1 MTAAQKIAK
10 DKFKQAIAYRQKTG
24 VSLKEAFA
32 HIYGKKIANTRK
44 LVFDYLEVPKGK
56 VPKVVKIIGN
66 INNFKANIWGI
77 QLGFV
82 EVKANNEIYLQ
93 LMDLTN
99 NKPIIKFIP
108 GLSSKEI
115 DAYAYDISEYIKYYS
130 NQSHTYTELESLKS
144 KLKKWSR
151 LIDKEVNKL
160 NKKST
165 KMPIK
170 KAAPK
175 KKIAK
180 KVVRKIVK
188 KKAAPKK
195 VAKKKLTKQD
205 YDKRY
210 QAKKPG
216 KRTSASGNTYYESR
230 PNRSDKGKLLGI
242 GNVLNKNQEIK
253 RLSQLAKTPLEKRIV
268 SILKYNLQDYDNLK
282 SLIKDVLYNGLQ
294 SGIISDLIYYN
305 DTLAFY
311 KRYKKEIDVLL
322 KDVMNESGANSPAN
336 IFGKKWDNEDWSV
349 QDTNNRNL
357 LAWFGFEEKT
367 RELADKLGYEI

>member
-1 MTAAQKIAK
+1 MTAAQKTAK
-10 DKFKQAIAYRQKTG
+10 AKFKQAIAYRQKTG

-32 HIYGKKIANTRK
+32 HIYGRKVGAVKKKAT
-44 LVFDYLEVPKGK
+44 PK
-56 VPKVVKIIGN
+56 
-66 INNFKANIWGI
+66 
-77 QLGFV
+77 
-82 EVKANNEIYLQ
+82 
-93 LMDLTN
+93 
-99 NKPIIKFIP
+99 
-108 GLSSKEI
+108 
-115 DAYAYDISEYIKYYS
+115 
-130 NQSHTYTELESLKS
+130 
-144 KLKKWSR
+144 
-151 LIDKEVNKL
+151 
-160 NKKST
+160 
-165 KMPIK
+165 K
-170 KAAPK
+170 KAAK
-175 KKIAK
+175 KVAK

-188 KKAAPKK
+188 KAVPKK
-195 VAKKKLTKQD
+195 VTKKKLTKAD

-322 KDVMNESGANSPAN
+322 KDIMNESGANSPAN

-349 QDTNNRNL
+349 QDTNNKNL